1 MVVSEKSR
9 IFVTMIVAYAYSLAA
24 EGYTYIYRRTLFAQI
39 LVGMRSNVISSA
51 VNGSIGGEITAASVG
66 RGAFGA
72 VAGSTGAVSKLAKVI
87 QKVL

>member
-1 MVVSEKSR
+1 MSEKSR

-66 RGAFGA
+66 RGAVFGA